1 MKTTRM
7 INNSMKS
14 FKEYLAEAVQEN
26 PIRIKIACD
35 LTDDMMDIIERELER
50 YDMVSIN
57 KPVKTIMQEHPLD
70 FGTKVRNAEVYIIDA
85 IVNMPIS
92 HETFRRNL
100 SDKLAIA
107 YETVVVK
114 GPNDPI
120 EIEQEAEVQRQTADS
135 ESYEPKVGQDY
146 TDEEKK
152 VAETD
157 KPVSGE
163 EHKKNFLKDLQ
174 DFKENDPDRG
184 KVEVEGP
191 LSQKATTDAK
201 DNSQP
206 KEDDSKTKSPLTQD
220 NRKPL

>member
-1 MKTTRM
+1 
-7 INNSMKS
+7 MKS

-35 LTDDMMDIIERELER
+35 VTDDMMDIIERELER
-50 YDMVSIN
+50 YDIVSIN

-184 KVEVEGP
+184 RVEVEGP

>member
-1 MKTTRM
+1 M

-35 LTDDMMDIIERELER
+35 VTDDMMDIIERELER
-50 YDMVSIN
+50 YDIVSIN

-146 TDEEKK
+146 TDKEKK

>member
-1 MKTTRM
+1 
-7 INNSMKS
+7 MKS

-35 LTDDMMDIIERELER
+35 VTDDMMDIIERELER

-120 EIEQEAEVQRQTADS
+120 EIEQEAEVQRQTADP

>member
-1 MKTTRM
+1 
-7 INNSMKS
+7 MKS

-35 LTDDMMDIIERELER
+35 VTDDMMDIIERELER
-50 YDMVSIN
+50 YDIVSIN

-146 TDEEKK
+146 TDKEKK

>member
-1 MKTTRM
+1 M

-35 LTDDMMDIIERELER
+35 VTDDMMDIIERELER

-146 TDEEKK
+146 TDKEKK

>member
-1 MKTTRM
+1 M

-35 LTDDMMDIIERELER
+35 VTDDMMNIIERELER
-50 YDMVSIN
+50 YDIVSIN

-85 IVNMPIS
+85 IINMPIS

-107 YETVVVK
+107 YETIVVK

-120 EIEQEAEVQRQTADS
+120 EQEQEAEVKRQTADS
-135 ESYEPKVGQDY
+135 ESYEPKMGQDY

-163 EHKKNFLKDLQ
+163 EHKDNFLKDLKN
-174 DFKENDPDRG
+174 FRENDPDRG

-201 DNSQP
+201 DESQP
-206 KEDDSKTKSPLTQD
+206 KEDDPKAKSPLSQE
-220 NRKPL
+220 NRKPLK